1 MPLIDL
7 ANIACGFHGGD
18 PVIMHK
24 TIKLA
29 KANNIPVGA
38 HPSLP
43 DREGFGRRHID
54 VSPSD
59 LFDQIVYQV
68 GALVG
73 MLRAEDMALNHIKT
87 HGYLWRM
94 CEASQEHCDAV
105 IAAAGVFDVPML
117 IISGT
122 RMEETAKAKGVP
134 YIPEFYPD
142 VHYNEQGKLMSI
154 LRDGRVA
161 LGDIAP
167 KVQMAVQQDEVVAK
181 TTGEAV
187 KLGLEGRE
195 FSCCVHSDLPRKFNF
210 FSLSLEMNDLT
221 ILFYLQIPWKPSMQY
236 ARASKEHSARQGLRR
251 RSDAMK

>member
-18 PVIMHK
+18 PVIMHN
-24 TIKLA
+24 TIRLA
-29 KANNIPVGA
+29 KANNVPVGA

-54 VSPSD
+54 LSPSD

-68 GALVG
+68 GALAG
-73 MLRAEDMALNHIKT
+73 MLKAEDMPLNHIKT

-94 CEASQEHCDAV
+94 CEASQPHCDAV
-105 IAAAGVFDVPML
+105 MRAAKVFEVPML
-117 IISGT
+117 LISGT
-122 RMEETAKAKGVP
+122 CMEKTAKAMGMK

-142 VHYNEQGKLMSI
+142 VHYNEEARLMSI
-154 LRDGRVA
+154 LRDGRVP

-167 KVQMAVQQDEVVAK
+167 KVKLAVKDDQVVAK

-195 FSCCVHSDLPRKFNF
+195 FSCCVHSDLPRKFHPF
-210 FSLSLEMNDLT
+210 F
-221 ILFYLQIPWKPSMQY
+221 
-236 ARASKEHSARQGLRR
+236 
-251 RSDAMK
+251 